1 MKSKVENILHL
12 LIIIFIIAGGLILLS
27 NSKLK
32 IKNPLTLNQ
41 NLQASPSFQQSST
54 QRVNELKTQITK
66 TDKAFGDLTLVDQAE
81 FKIDYLIA
89 SDSFTVIIKKN
100 PFVDSKKKAQDWF
113 LNKGFQKAD
122 LCQLQI
128 EFVATKEVKFQIK
141 PTDKIPDGCALPNS
155 SPQASPEAT
164 P

>member
-89 SDSFTVIIKKN
+89 SDSFTVI
-100 PFVDSKKKAQDWF
+100 F
-113 LNKGFQKAD
+113 
-122 LCQLQI
+122 
-128 EFVATKEVKFQIK
+128 
-141 PTDKIPDGCALPNS
+141 
-155 SPQASPEAT
+155 
-164 P
+164 